1 MMYSRQLRNQ
11 HFFSKRKNRNEKKKH
26 DYVLFKEILT
36 NILNR
41 KDHIFFQ
48 TILINDKA
56 VRMSVLH

>member
-11 HFFSKRKNRNEKKKH
+11 HFFSKRKNRNEKKNH

-48 TILINDKA
+48 TIVINDKT